1 MRGNRE
7 MDAAIGMIEVEGVAG
22 IIVAGDAAVKSA
34 EVELLGWDSTGGFT
48 TVFFSGS
55 LSDVNAALRSGE
67 AAAREV
73 VEYVVAA
80 PLTHPEPVCRQYV
93 SVPVDRDAEVRQA
106 ALGLIE
112 TRGYGVHVEIDDR
125 MVKTAAVD
133 IFNVITVHNRV
144 VCSLIQGDVGA
155 VREAVA
161 VGRQLLA
168 GYEYFLGSAV
178 IPQPVPELL
187 QAFGPRPQAAGGGV

>member
-1 MRGNRE
+1 

-34 EVELLGWDSTGGFT
+34 EVELLGWDSIGGYT
-48 TVFFSGS
+48 TLFFSGS

-67 AAAREV
+67 AAARGV
-73 VEYVVAA
+73 VEHVVAA
-80 PLTHPEPVCRQYV
+80 PLTHPEPICRQFV
-93 SVPVDRDAEVRQA
+93 TFPVDRDAEVRQA

-125 MVKTAAVD
+125 MVKTAAVE

-168 GYEYFLGSAV
+168 GYEHFLGSAV

-187 QAFGPRPQAAGGGV
+187 KAFAPRPQMAGGGA

>member
-1 MRGNRE
+1 

-48 TVFFSGS
+48 TIFFSGS

-67 AAAREV
+67 AAAREM

-80 PLTHPEPVCRQYV
+80 PLTHPEPICRQYV
-93 SVPVDRDAEVRQA
+93 SVPVDRDMEVRQA

-112 TRGYGVHVEIDDR
+112 TRGLVALVEATD
-125 MVKTAAVD
+125 AALKAA
-133 IFNVITVHNRV
+133 NVSFKHWERV
-144 VCSLIQGDVGA
+144 
-155 VREAVA
+155 
-161 VGRQLLA
+161 
-168 GYEYFLGSAV
+168 GSALV
-178 IPQPVPELL
+178 TVLEEGD
-187 QAFGPRPQAAGGGV
+187 ARPGQQDDQDGGGGYL